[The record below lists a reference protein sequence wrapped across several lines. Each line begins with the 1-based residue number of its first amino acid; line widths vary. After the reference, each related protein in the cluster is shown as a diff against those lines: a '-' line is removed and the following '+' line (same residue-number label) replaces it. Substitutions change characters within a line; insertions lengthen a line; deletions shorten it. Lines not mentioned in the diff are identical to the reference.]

1 MISVLIC
8 SANDLFL
15 NQVRDDV
22 RKTIGLP
29 HEILYVDN
37 SKEKRGICAVYN
49 YLASKASF
57 PYLCFVHEDIVFET
71 RNWGVIIKDIF
82 SRRTDVGVIGI
93 AGSKYK
99 AKRFS
104 GWFSGI
110 KEFDCANVT
119 HQYAYGNESIHLNPN
134 NQNKLEE
141 VVCIDGVFICCR
153 KSIWEK
159 IKFNEKRLRGFHF
172 YDIDF
177 SLNAAAVSTVAVTY
191 DIDVVHI
198 TKGGD
203 FGNAWVET
211 AIDFH
216 SFYTKLPDEKLVD
229 YSPEKE
235 DQIARVWLDVLK
247 KYQISWRNKMKWI
260 RIQHLQSRPM
270 LYYSILKFLFYKPFG
285 LKAIH
290 KLFRKVR

>member
-15 NQVRDDV
+15 NQVQDDV

-37 SKEKRGICAVYN
+37 SKEKRSICAVYN

-71 RNWGVIIKDIF
+71 RNWGLIIKDIF
-82 SRRTDVGVIGI
+82 SRRTEVGVIGI
-93 AGSKYK
+93 AGCKYK

-110 KEFDCANVT
+110 KEFDCAHVT
-119 HQYAYGNESIHLNPN
+119 HQYAHGNESIHLNPT
-134 NQNKLEE
+134 NQNKLED

-153 KSIWEK
+153 KNIWEM
-159 IKFNEKRLRGFHF
+159 IKFNEKMLHGFHF

-177 SLNAAAVSTVAVTY
+177 SLNAAAVSTVTVTY
-191 DIDVVHI
+191 EIDVVHI

-216 SFYTKLPDEKLVD
+216 SFYKKLPDIKLVE
-229 YSPEKE
+229 YSLEKE
-235 DQIARVWLDVLK
+235 NQISRVWLDVLK
-247 KYQISWRNKMKWI
+247 KYEISWRNKIKWI
-260 RIQHLQSRPM
+260 GIQHLQSHPV

-285 LKAIH
+285 LKSIH